1 MSNQDY
7 TEETQHGQGTSGMGG
22 AGEREYGEHGRYAE
36 SGTLNEGYGEAE
48 QMGEEEW
55 AEPLGQ
61 EGEEPDASQRGT
73 IGASASE
80 RFERELRERAG
91 GGGDTGEEFR
101 DMVGGMY
108 GEGEGEEEQADR

>member
-7 TEETQHGQGTSGMGG
+7 TEDMQYGQDTSGMGG
-22 AGEREYGEHGRYAE
+22 ASEREYGEHGRYAE

-55 AEPLGQ
+55 AEPLEQ
-61 EGEEPDASQRGT
+61 EGEEQTDRQRGKL
-73 IGASASE
+73 GASASE

-108 GEGEGEEEQADR
+108 GEGEGEEEQRDR